1 MFNKWGGAP
10 PCFFYTERIFIFKI
24 KYIPTGNIFVLPKK
38 DAELLKE
45 KSPQD
50 YIILEK
56 NGKKFKDKIP
66 QKIESDSKSILSKI
80 IDKEPAWSF

>member
-1 MFNKWGGAP
+1 M
-10 PCFFYTERIFIFKI
+10 FKI

-66 QKIESDSKSILSKI
+66 QKIESDSKSILSQI
-80 IDKEPAWSF
+80 IDKEAAWNF

>member
-1 MFNKWGGAP
+1 M
-10 PCFFYTERIFIFKI
+10 FKI

-50 YIILEK
+50 YLILEK
-56 NGKKFKDKIP
+56 NGKKFKDKIT
-66 QKIESDSKSILSKI
+66 QKI
-80 IDKEPAWSF
+80 

>member
-1 MFNKWGGAP
+1 M
-10 PCFFYTERIFIFKI
+10 FKI

-50 YIILEK
+50 YLILEK
-56 NGKKFKDKIP
+56 KKKKFRDKIP
-66 QKIESDSKSILSKI
+66 QKIESDSKSILSQI
-80 IDKEPAWSF
+80 IDKEPA

>member
-1 MFNKWGGAP
+1 MRGGGAP
-10 PCFFYTERIFIFKI
+10 LFFFYTERIFIFKI

-80 IDKEPAWSF
+80 IDKEPA

>member
-1 MFNKWGGAP
+1 M
-10 PCFFYTERIFIFKI
+10 FKI

-56 NGKKFKDKIP
+56 NGKKFRDKIP
-66 QKIESDSKSILSKI
+66 QKIESNSQSILSQI
-80 IDKEPAWSF
+80 IDKEPAWNF